1 MSALPLSTVR
11 KSLERTPFAALRRLV
26 RLVRRG
32 VVSIEWS
39 DSRTSVVRLHSPRAL
54 SSSTSRLICTSAAPI
69 AWSYSPV
76 PVPFLCPVASTCW
89 RFTNVKSGRRLA
101 LPTPRRMVSS
111 TAFMGVASS
120 LA

>member
-1 MSALPLSTVR
+1 MSALPFSTVT
-11 KSLERTPFAALRRLV
+11 KSLERTPRAAVSRLV
-26 RLVRRG
+26 RLVSLG

-39 DSRTSVVRLHSPRAL
+39 DSRISVVRLHSPRAL
-54 SSSTSRLICTSAAPI
+54 SSSTSRLICTSAAPM
-69 AWSYSPV
+69 ARSYSPV
-76 PVPFLCPVASTCW
+76 SVPFLWPVASTCW
-89 RFTNVKSGRRLA
+89 RFTKVKSGRRLA